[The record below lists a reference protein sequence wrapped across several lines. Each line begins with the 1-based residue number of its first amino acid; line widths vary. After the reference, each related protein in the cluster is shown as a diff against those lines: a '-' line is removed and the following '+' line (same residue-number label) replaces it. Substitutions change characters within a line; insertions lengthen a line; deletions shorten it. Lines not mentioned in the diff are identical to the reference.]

1 MVKLMNKLKPC
12 IHGKIDTEE
21 VDLYLTLAVYNF
33 GFWFN
38 GVNGFIVL
46 DDVEPI
52 VAEVSISGD
61 YTIYFLSGNCS
72 KEHITRLE
80 WSLGIKEDLTLFHE
94 LGIKDLL
101 LGEFIRKYRGWRPRS
116 SSLWWALVIGVCQ
129 QNASFIQGWRMLYN
143 IIKLYNRRVLVG
155 KTEVLLPPTP
165 SDVVNNKALL
175 INAGTGYRA
184 NTIYNVA
191 KVFAKKEL
199 DQEAIVKSSSPV
211 IEDKL
216 KGIKGIG
223 SYTARLSIIL
233 AFRKYDL
240 PPIDRWLR
248 KIISIV
254 YGVPLGDA
262 ERIWRDKWGRWSGL
276 AALATTI
283 ALDAKPLSK
292 ALERIK
298 NKQLVPMDKDKP
310 TPLNL
315 WKFYK

>member
-1 MVKLMNKLKPC
+1 MKLMNKLKPC
-12 IHGKIDTEE
+12 IHGKIETEE
-21 VDLYLTLAVYNF
+21 ADMYLTLAVYNF

-38 GVNGFIVL
+38 GVKGFIIL
-46 DDVEPI
+46 DDIEPVI
-52 VAEVSISGD
+52 AEVSISGE
-61 YTIYFLSGNCS
+61 YTIYSLTGNCS

-80 WSLGIKEDLTLFHE
+80 WSLGIKEDLTMFYK
-94 LGIKDLL
+94 LGIKDPL
-101 LGEFIRKYRGWRPRS
+101 LGEFVSKYSGWRPRS

-143 IIKLYNRRVLVG
+143 IIKLYNRKVLVG
-155 KTEVLLPPTP
+155 RTKVLLPPTP
-165 SDVVNNKALL
+165 SDVVNNRTLL

-191 KVFAKKEL
+191 KIFIEKEL
-199 DQEAIVKSSSPV
+199 DQEAMVKSSSTV

-254 YGVPLGDA
+254 YDVPLRDA
-262 ERIWRDKWGRWSGL
+262 EKIWRHKWDKWSGL

-298 NKQLVPMDKDKP
+298 NKQLVPIDKDKP

>member
-1 MVKLMNKLKPC
+1 VKLMNKLKPC
-12 IHGKIDTEE
+12 IHGKIDTKE

-52 VAEVSISGD
+52 VAEVSISGE
-61 YTIYFLSGNCS
+61 YTIYSSPRKCS
-72 KEHITRLE
+72 NEYITKLE
-80 WSLGIKEDLTLFHE
+80 WSLGINEDLTLFHE
-94 LGIKDLL
+94 LGIKDPL

-155 KTEVLLPPTP
+155 RTEVLLPPTP
-165 SDVVNNKALL
+165 SDVVNNRVLL

-191 KVFAKKEL
+191 KIFVEKEL
-199 DQEAIVKSSSPV
+199 DQEAMVKSSSTV

-216 KGIKGIG
+216 KRIKGIG

-254 YGVPLGDA
+254 YDVPLRDA
-262 ERIWRDKWGRWSGL
+262 EKIWRHKWGRWSGL

-292 ALERIK
+292 AIERIK
-298 NKQLVPMDKDKP
+298 NKQLVPIDENKP

>member
-199 DQEAIVKSSSPV
+199 DQEAIVKSSSPI